1 MPGIWYGMK
10 KEAKKRKILAD
21 TLRNLRNEASSKRI
35 FNKNYNQEDFRMYA
49 ASYLMGV
56 IRGLSVS
63 TKTRNQIERIIGI

>member
-1 MPGIWYGMK
+1 MK
-10 KEAKKRKILAD
+10 TEIEKRQILANI
-21 TLRNLRNEASSKRI
+21 LKNLRNEAASKRI